1 MKQSITRRASIA
13 ALGAAATGAALRP
26 AFSAELTPMR
36 CGIVPISG
44 TAPYYAAIKQG
55 YFAAEGLAMTS
66 EVIRG
71 GAAAIPALMGGSLDI
86 VYSNGTSIVQAIA
99 RGIDLRF
106 VVLGTLMTSAPP
118 DPGALLKRKGEA
130 LRTGRDLEGK
140 VVAANAVRDVQWM
153 FIKAWVAATGGD
165 PEKVQI
171 IEVALPAMVAALKE
185 KRIAAAL
192 VIDPYMTVALDDPE
206 IELLDWPMSKV
217 FPGGPVAFFAVTG
230 ETAQRRPSDVRAF
243 FRAYKRGAAWV
254 NANEGKEPYFSLV
267 AEYSGMNVDLVR
279 RMKTVPAA
287 SDVIPATLPRLTN
300 LMRQTGLLET
310 NLDLRPKIF
319 T

>member
-1 MKQSITRRASIA
+1 MTRSITRKASLA
-13 ALGAAATGAALRP
+13 VLGAAAAGAAVRP
-26 AFSAELTPMR
+26 ALGADLIPMR

-66 EVIRG
+66 EVVRG
-71 GAAAIPALMGGSLDI
+71 GAAAIPALVGGSLDV
-86 VYSNGTSIVQAIA
+86 VYSNGTSIVQALA
-99 RGIDLRF
+99 RGIDLRL
-106 VVLGTLMTSAPP
+106 VVLGTIMTSAPP
-118 DPGALLKRKGEA
+118 DPGALLKRKGDP

-140 VVAANAVRDVQWM
+140 VVAANALRDVQWM
-153 FIKAWVAATGGD
+153 FVKAWVAATGGD

-171 IEVALPAMVAALKE
+171 IEVALPSMVAAIKE
-185 KRIAAAL
+185 NRVAAAL

-217 FPGGPVAFFAVTG
+217 FPGGPVAFFTVSG
-230 ETAQRRPSDVRAF
+230 EMAQQHPNTVRAF

-254 NANEGKEPYFSLV
+254 NANEGKEPYYDLV
-267 AEYSGMNVDLVR
+267 AEYTGMNLALVR

-287 SDVIPATLPRLTN
+287 SDVVPSSLPKLTN
-300 LMRQTGLLET
+300 LMRQTGLLDT
-310 NLDLRPKIF
+310 NVDLRAKIF